1 MVMYLGP
8 GVSRSSMLLLWV
20 VGGPRSGGS
29 PILPLLR
36 LWSVGYAWH
45 LHFLD
50 LQLPFGFLLLF
61 FLYVG
66 L

>member
-1 MVMYLGP
+1 
-8 GVSRSSMLLLWV
+8 MLLLWV